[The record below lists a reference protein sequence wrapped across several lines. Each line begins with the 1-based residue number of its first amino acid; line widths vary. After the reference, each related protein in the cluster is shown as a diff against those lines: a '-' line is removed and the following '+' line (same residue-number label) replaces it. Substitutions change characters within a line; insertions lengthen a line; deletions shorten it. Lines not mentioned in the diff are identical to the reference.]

1 MKQRL
6 NRLARL
12 SLAAVVLAFVWQSS
26 HASQKPSGVAA
37 VRKSESKSKSKSKSK
52 YVPVAEYDPR
62 RDAAADIERAVAEA
76 KRAKKNVLLEVG
88 GKWCVWCRIM
98 DAYFEANPDVLKLRE
113 DNYVTLKINFSPEN
127 ENKEVIAKYGEVAGY
142 PHIFVLDSKGKL
154 IQSQGTGEL
163 EAGRSYDKE
172 KFVGFLKKWSPTK

>member
-1 MKQRL
+1 MVKQAKRFVWL
-6 NRLARL
+6 VLAVAAIASVWQFWLARP
-12 SLAAVVLAFVWQSS
+12 ACACG
-26 HASQKPSGVAA
+26 PD
-37 VRKSESKSKSKSKSK
+37 VRQELK
-52 YVPVAEYDPR
+52 YAPVHEYDPQ

-113 DNYVTLKINFSPEN
+113 DNFVTVKINFSPEN
-127 ENKEVIAKYGEVAGY
+127 ENKTVLSKYGEIPGY
-142 PHIFVLDSKGKL
+142 PHLFVLDAKGKL

-172 KFVGFLKKWSPTK
+172 KFVGFLKKWSPSK